1 MAYCT
6 SSDVT
11 KEFKNITFSATS
23 SVTSDDVTEFIS
35 QADAFINSQL
45 ANKFS
50 VPITGTEALKIV
62 KRLSI
67 WLVTG
72 RIKSIL
78 KVKTGQDIGDQGTD
92 SDLIKMAKDELKDIS
107 KGKASLIDAPL
118 FSTSDGVKSF
128 AVDEGLEFT
137 FKKDVDQW

>member
-1 MAYCT
+1 
-6 SSDVT
+6 VT

-45 ANKFS
+45 ANKFT
-50 VPITGTEALKIV
+50 VPVTGTEALKIV

-72 RIKSIL
+72 RIKAIL
-78 KVKTGQDIGDQGTD
+78 KVKTGQDIGDQGAET
-92 SDLIKMAKDELKDIS
+92 DLIKMAKDELKELS
-107 KGKASLIDAPL
+107 KGKSSLIDAPL
-118 FSTSDGVKSF
+118 ISSADGVKSF

-137 FKKDVDQW
+137 FKKGVDQW